1 MKKMFE
7 FTRVL
12 LLTLVFAMF
21 FSCANNDVDKV
32 NVDNQF
38 AVSLFSGTVKVG
50 DLLGGIGPGLSEY
63 IQVSEN
69 GRIYAYYAD
78 SVNNAVVATNIL
90 TGIQD
95 VTFQT
100 SGEFEIPEIPA
111 ISIPD
116 IPEIPD
122 VEIPDIEIPDIDIPG
137 ILDSLD
143 IPDVPGIPDLPENP
157 EIPEIP
163 EISIDSVV
171 VLTFNDFVSIPFEY
185 DGYEINFVELK
196 NGRLY
201 LNLSTSLSQI
211 KNVVLSTDNIRL
223 GDGSSLELVL
233 DFTQGQKQYIDLD
246 LTNCIIAPEN
256 KNITFS
262 AILSLDIPLD
272 QGMEGGLYTIDL
284 NGGIMDVE
292 FKTIDGKIND
302 FVFDFIG
309 SHDFDFS
316 IPNMSGALKIATPD
330 FSIKY
335 INTFGFKANGTI
347 DSLYLSDSNGNI
359 TSLIKDG
366 ERVELFLHPT
376 GESYDSISEL
386 DEKLVD
392 EINILQGFNQ
402 LTFNGDIVLSCDDVT
417 ENMITDES
425 HIDIIADL
433 AIPLEFEMENL
444 SYVNK
449 FDFNLDFDSEENGE
463 TMQLGN
469 VFDELEFKL
478 VFNNTIPVQIRPQV
492 YVLENGNVIDSLF
505 DNKACI
511 HGKFDNSIPEDI
523 LIVKVT
529 GKKLENV
536 QLADQLMLD
545 ITLST
550 EGERIV
556 LNTNDYFDIRIGLK
570 TKTSEINLSE
580 LNF

>member
-12 LLTLVFAMF
+12 LLTLIFAMF

-78 SVNNAVVATNIL
+78 SVVNAVVATNIL

-122 VEIPDIEIPDIDIPG
+122 VDIPDIEIPDIDIPG

-143 IPDVPGIPDLPENP
+143 IPDVPEIPDM
-157 EIPEIP
+157 PEIP

-201 LNLSTSLSQI
+201 LNLSTSLAYL

-223 GDGSSLELVL
+223 GDGSSLELNL

-246 LTNCIIAPEN
+246 LTNCVIAPEN

-262 AILSLDIPLD
+262 AILSLDFPLD
-272 QGMEGGLYTIDL
+272 QGLEGGLYTVDL

-402 LTFNGDIVLSCDDVT
+402 LTFNGDIVLSCDEVT

-449 FDFNLDFDSEENGE
+449 FDFNLDLNSEENSE

-469 VFDELEFKL
+469 VLDELEFKFL
-478 VFNNTIPVQIRPQV
+478 FNNAIPVQIRPQL

-505 DNKACI
+505 DNEACI

-570 TKTSEINLSE
+570 TKVSEINLSE

>member
-7 FTRVL
+7 LTRVL
-12 LLTLVFAMF
+12 LLTLIFAMF
-21 FSCANNDVDKV
+21 FSCDNNDVDKV

-50 DLLGGIGPGLSEY
+50 DLLGGVGPGLSEY

-78 SVNNAVVATNIL
+78 SVVNAVVATNIL

-122 VEIPDIEIPDIDIPG
+122 VDIPDIEIPDIDIPG

-143 IPDVPGIPDLPENP
+143 IPDVP

-201 LNLSTSLSQI
+201 LNLSTSLAYL

-223 GDGSSLELVL
+223 GDGSSLELNL

-246 LTNCIIAPEN
+246 LTNCVIAPEN

-262 AILSLDIPLD
+262 AILSLDFPLD
-272 QGMEGGLYTIDL
+272 QGLEGGLYTVDL

-309 SHDFDFS
+309 NHDFDFS
-316 IPNMSGALKIATPD
+316 IPNMSGALKIATPE

-376 GESYDSISEL
+376 GENYDSISEL

-392 EINILQGFNQ
+392 EINILQDFNQ
-402 LTFNGDIVLSCDDVT
+402 LTFNGDIVLSCDEVT

-449 FDFNLDFDSEENGE
+449 FDFNLDFDSEENSE

-469 VFDELEFKL
+469 VLDELEFKFL
-478 VFNNTIPVQIRPQV
+478 FNNAIPVQIRPQL

-505 DNKACI
+505 DNEACI

-570 TKTSEINLSE
+570 TKVSEINLSE

>member
-12 LLTLVFAMF
+12 LLTLIFAMF

-78 SVNNAVVATNIL
+78 SVENAVVSTNIL
-90 TGIQD
+90 SGIPD
-95 VTFQT
+95 ATFQT

-122 VEIPDIEIPDIDIPG
+122 VDIPDIDIPG

-157 EIPEIP
+157 EIPDMP

-196 NGRLY
+196 SGRLY
-201 LNLSTSLSQI
+201 LNLSTSLAQI
-211 KNVVLSTDNIRL
+211 KSVVLSTDNIRL
-223 GDGSSLELVL
+223 GDGSGLELVL

-246 LTNCIIAPEN
+246 LTNCVIAPEN

-262 AILSLDIPLD
+262 ATLSLDIPLD
-272 QGMEGGLYTIDL
+272 QGLEGGLYTVDL

-316 IPNMSGALKIATPD
+316 IPNVSGALKIATPE

-335 INTFGFKANGTI
+335 VNTFGFKANGTI

-449 FDFNLDFDSEENGE
+449 FDFNLDFDSEENSE

-469 VFDELEFKL
+469 VLDELEFKFL
-478 VFNNTIPVQIRPQV
+478 FNNAIPVQIRPQL

-505 DNKACI
+505 DNEACI

-570 TKTSEINLSE
+570 TKVSEINLSE

>member
-78 SVNNAVVATNIL
+78 SVENAVVATNIL
-90 TGIQD
+90 SGIQD

-157 EIPEIP
+157 EIPDMP

-246 LTNCIIAPEN
+246 LTNCVIAPEN

-262 AILSLDIPLD
+262 AILSLDISLD
-272 QGMEGGLYTIDL
+272 QGLEGGLYTVDL

-347 DSLYLSDSNGNI
+347 DSLYLSDSNGNV

-402 LTFNGDIVLSCDDVT
+402 LTFNGDIILSCDDVT

-449 FDFNLDFDSEENGE
+449 FDFNLDFDSEENSE

-469 VFDELEFKL
+469 IFDELEFKL
-478 VFNNTIPVQIRPQV
+478 VFNNTIPVQIRPQL

-570 TKTSEINLSE
+570 TKVSEINLSE

>member
-12 LLTLVFAMF
+12 LLTLIFAMF
-21 FSCANNDVDKV
+21 FSCANNDIDKV

-50 DLLGGIGPGLSEY
+50 DLLGGIGSGLSEY

-78 SVNNAVVATNIL
+78 SVENAVVATNIL

-100 SGEFEIPEIPA
+100 SAEFELPEIPGLSD
-111 ISIPD
+111 IPGVDVPDIDIPD
-116 IPEIPD
+116 ID
-122 VEIPDIEIPDIDIPG
+122 IPDIDIPG

-143 IPDVPGIPDLPENP
+143 IPDTP
-157 EIPEIP
+157 EIPD
-163 EISIDSVV
+163 ISIDSVV
-171 VLTFNDFVSIPFEY
+171 VFTFNDFVSIPFEY

-201 LNLSTSLSQI
+201 LNLSTSLAQL

-223 GDGSSLELVL
+223 GDGSSLELNL
-233 DFTQGQKQYIDLD
+233 DFTQSQKQYIDLD
-246 LTNCIIAPEN
+246 LTNCVIAPEN

-272 QGMEGGLYTIDL
+272 QGLEGGLYTVDL
-284 NGGIMDVE
+284 DGGIMDVE

-302 FVFDFIG
+302 FVFDFVG

-316 IPNMSGALKIATPD
+316 IPNVSGALKIATPE

-347 DSLYLSDSNGNI
+347 DSLYLSDTNGNI

-376 GESYDSISEL
+376 GENYDSISEL

-392 EINILQGFNQ
+392 EL
-402 LTFNGDIVLSCDDVT
+402 LRRL
-417 ENMITDES
+417 
-425 HIDIIADL
+425 
-433 AIPLEFEMENL
+433 
-444 SYVNK
+444 
-449 FDFNLDFDSEENGE
+449 
-463 TMQLGN
+463 
-469 VFDELEFKL
+469 
-478 VFNNTIPVQIRPQV
+478 R
-492 YVLENGNVIDSLF
+492 
-505 DNKACI
+505 
-511 HGKFDNSIPEDI
+511 
-523 LIVKVT
+523 
-529 GKKLENV
+529 
-536 QLADQLMLD
+536 
-545 ITLST
+545 
-550 EGERIV
+550 
-556 LNTNDYFDIRIGLK
+556 
-570 TKTSEINLSE
+570 
-580 LNF
+580 

>member
-7 FTRVL
+7 FTRAL
-12 LLTLVFAMF
+12 LLTLIFAMF

-50 DLLGGIGPGLSEY
+50 DLLGGIGSGLSEY

-78 SVNNAVVATNIL
+78 SVENAVVATNIL

-100 SGEFEIPEIPA
+100 SAEFELPEIPGLSD
-111 ISIPD
+111 IPGVDVPD
-116 IPEIPD
+116 ID
-122 VEIPDIEIPDIDIPG
+122 IPDIDIPG

-143 IPDVPGIPDLPENP
+143 IPDTP
-157 EIPEIP
+157 EIPD
-163 EISIDSVV
+163 ISIDSVV
-171 VLTFNDFVSIPFEY
+171 VFTFNDFVSIPFEY

-201 LNLSTSLSQI
+201 LNLSTSLIQL

-223 GDGSSLELVL
+223 GDGSSLELNL
-233 DFTQGQKQYIDLD
+233 DFTQGQKQYIDFD
-246 LTNCIIAPEN
+246 LTNCVIAPEN

-272 QGMEGGLYTIDL
+272 QGLEGGLYTVDL

-302 FVFDFIG
+302 FVFDFVG

-347 DSLYLSDSNGNI
+347 DSLYLSGTNGNI
-359 TSLIKDG
+359 SSLIKDG
-366 ERVELFLHPT
+366 ERVDLFLHPT

-392 EINILQGFNQ
+392 EINILQGFNK
-402 LTFNGDIVLSCDDVT
+402 LTFNGDIVLSCDEVT

-449 FDFNLDFDSEENGE
+449 FDFNLDLNSEENSE
-463 TMQLGN
+463 SMQLGN
-469 VFDELEFKL
+469 VFDELEFKF

-505 DNKACI
+505 NNEACI
-511 HGKFDNSIPEDI
+511 HGKFDNSNSIPEDI
-523 LIVKVT
+523 LIVNVT

-550 EGERIV
+550 EGERVV